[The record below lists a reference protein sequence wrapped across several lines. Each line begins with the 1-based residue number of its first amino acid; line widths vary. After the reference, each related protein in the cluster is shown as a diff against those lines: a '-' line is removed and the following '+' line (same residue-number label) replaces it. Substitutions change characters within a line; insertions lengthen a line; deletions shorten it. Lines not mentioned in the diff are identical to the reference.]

1 MKLYYLSGCNAP
13 PLHHLQW
20 NNHAQKYRQKL

>member
-13 PLHHLQW
+13 PYHLQW

>member
-13 PLHHLQW
+13 PHHLQW
-20 NNHAQKYRQKL
+20 NNHAQNYRQKI